1 MQEVKELAVYTR
13 NANGE
18 YVLEMVCAFEF
29 KETCSQFYFNLH
41 DNSEMLFFNTNEVLR
56 FKYLEG
62 SNQIHQSLYKF
73 KNPLNEVPK
82 FGVFSKDQNKF
93 IITSSDDVLYVDMQ
107 TGTEIDFDSKEN
119 VSSIENILADDDYFY
134 VLANKKEHK
143 LGYFLF

>member
-1 MQEVKELAVYTR
+1 M
-13 NANGE
+13 
-18 YVLEMVCAFEF
+18 
-29 KETCSQFYFNLH
+29 
-41 DNSEMLFFNTNEVLR
+41 
-56 FKYLEG
+56 
-62 SNQIHQSLYKF
+62 
-73 KNPLNEVPK
+73 PK